1 MFVIQSALIRLFD
14 PITFDTSSIKPL
26 SLEKFTT
33 YILIPIVAC
42 YLIKDDMG
50 CSVAEAYDHMADS
63 AQVGLML
70 QDLEDD
76 EDGAVDDIHRENMR
90 LAKRE
95 REGYTEPTG
104 PVLKVGTSLV
114 TRLHSKPSFRTLMGG
129 LSLVNVS
136 TSRVR
141 RTVSNR

>member
-14 PITFDTSSIKPL
+14 PITFDTSSIKLL

-33 YILIPIVAC
+33 YILTPIVAC

-104 PVLKVGTSLV
+104 PVLKVHTSFI
-114 TRLHSKPSFRTLMGG
+114 TRLHSKPSFRTLIGG